1 MTDFLLFDPLE
12 FHTVLNKIRYAL
24 IAYQILH
31 NSTLIAN
38 LMQIVAILSSHI
50 IYISSL
56 TLNLNHGNNDHGS
69 DHGSGTTMAVDER

>member
-24 IAYQILH
+24 IAYQVVH

-38 LMQIVAILSSHI
+38 LMQITHRYLINIVIVDI
-50 IYISSL
+50 SL
-56 TLNLNHGNNDHGS
+56 TQDDNTLD
-69 DHGSGTTMAVDER
+69 TTSWL